1 MKFNVLMLSYR
12 GYGLS
17 EGSPT
22 EKGLKIDAQTALDFI
37 TNHPDLGQTPIV
49 RLSSYCPF
57 DLEGPKLIT
66 SFVLR
71 SSTVN
76 PSEEPSLSTSL
87 LTTRTS

>member
-37 TNHPDLGQTPIV
+37 TNHAELGGTPIIFYGQSLGGAV
-49 RLSSYCPF
+49 AINLAADNKNVVSP
-57 DLEGPKLIT
+57 
-66 SFVLR
+66 SFAEFPHR
-71 SSTVN
+71 GRARRN
-76 PSEEPSLSTSL
+76 
-87 LTTRTS
+87 